1 MSTQPPVPAE
11 DDLPEQ
17 LRIRREKRAHLIER
31 GVDPYPVAVARTHTL
46 KESCCQGPACDVY
59 HKCLVSG

>member
-17 LRIRREKRAHLIER
+17 LRIRREKRANLIDR
-31 GVDPYPVAVARTHTL
+31 GVEPYPVGVARTHTL
-46 KESCCQGPACDVY
+46 SVIREK
-59 HKCLVSG
+59 